1 MTEQRYTM
9 DSYGRIVA
17 ADMGLTRYVKV
28 EDLFRCETCKHGD
41 NGLCNAFMWCEH
53 HEEYIPDIRKLNV
66 TADVQEVVR
75 CKECKY
81 FELNHVDI
89 FNGVPLITAHEVC
102 TKWSEGCKTDSNGF
116 CFLGERKAAE

>member
-1 MTEQRYTM
+1 MTEQRFTM

-53 HEEYIPDIRKLNV
+53 HEEYIPDMRKLNA
-66 TADVQEVVR
+66 TADVREVVR
-75 CKECKY
+75 CKDCVHRDPEDKKCESFVRFK
-81 FELNHVDI
+81 I
-89 FNGVPLITAHEVC
+89 PLP
-102 TKWSEGCKTDSNGF
+102 TDDDDF
-116 CFLGERKAAE
+116 CPYGRRKG

>member
-1 MTEQRYTM
+1 MTEKRYTM

-66 TADVQEVVR
+66 TADVQEVKHGR
-75 CKECKY
+75 WEEIRNPYGELEGWICKCGRQVVSKDNY
-81 FELNHVDI
+81 CPNCGAKMD
-89 FNGVPLITAHEVC
+89 
-102 TKWSEGCKTDSNGF
+102 
-116 CFLGERKAAE
+116 